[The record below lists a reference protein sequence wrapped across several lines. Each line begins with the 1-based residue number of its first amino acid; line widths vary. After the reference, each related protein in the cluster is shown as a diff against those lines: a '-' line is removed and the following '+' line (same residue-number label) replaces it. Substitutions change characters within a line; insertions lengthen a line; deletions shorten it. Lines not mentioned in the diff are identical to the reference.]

1 MIHPLKAATSFECD
15 GCGHHASFHKMD
27 NAIDEETVRR
37 WKKMETIR
45 DQGHE
50 TMAGLIDIVGG
61 AKQIAPP
68 KRRRIENLSAS
79 GRVEE
84 GVTEVPEP
92 RPKATNRKRVNG
104 G

>member
-37 WKKMETIR
+37 WKDIETER
-45 DQGHE
+45 DQDHE
-50 TMAGLIDIVGG
+50 RIAGLIDMVGK
-61 AKQIAPP
+61 ATQLEAP

-79 GRVEE
+79 GRVDED
-84 GVTEVPEP
+84 VTEIAEP
-92 RPKATNRKRVNG
+92 RRKATNKKRVTG

>member
-37 WKKMETIR
+37 WKNMETLR

-50 TMAGLIDIVGG
+50 TMVGLIDVVGG
-61 AKQIAPP
+61 AKQIALP

-79 GRVEE
+79 ERVDED
-84 GVTEVPEP
+84 VTEILEP
-92 RPKATNRKRVNG
+92 KTKAKNRKRVNG